1 VSAEASCPALPDFG
15 VVPGLPRD
23 EEGAVFA
30 APWEAKAFALVVHLH
45 QQGRFAWQEWVDAL
59 SGEIAADRERVPH
72 TPYYELW
79 LAAAEKLM
87 AGKGLVEGSALS
99 AARAALRATQVH
111 DHDHPHDH
119 DHDHDHDH
127 HNDVT
132 ADHAFVHEHDHAH
145 DHDVEHVHDREA

>member
-1 VSAEASCPALPDFG
+1 M
-15 VVPGLPRD
+15 
-23 EEGAVFA
+23 FA

-99 AARAALRATQVH
+99 AARAALRASQAH
-111 DHDHPHDH
+111 DHDHAHE
-119 DHDHDHDH
+119 HDHDHDH
-127 HNDVT
+127 HHESV
-132 ADHAFVHEHDHAH
+132 ADHEFVHEHDHPH
-145 DHDVEHVHDREA
+145 DHDVEHVHDREG